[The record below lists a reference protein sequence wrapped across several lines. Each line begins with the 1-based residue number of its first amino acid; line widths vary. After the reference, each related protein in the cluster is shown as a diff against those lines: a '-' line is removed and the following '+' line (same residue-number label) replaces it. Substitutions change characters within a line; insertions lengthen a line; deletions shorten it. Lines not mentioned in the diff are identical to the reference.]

1 MNWREGIKGDPIGWL
16 MKHGS
21 LPVRFHVYQDLL
33 GDGIQAS
40 ALQRSLPNCRD
51 AEEIFARQLPSGGW
65 FREGNLYHRNGPEY
79 GYGAIQQLDR
89 LADYGLTI
97 SDPRVQRAVEYFL
110 SFRTKDGRFF
120 WNHKEVSRERGE
132 YGCWVALFY
141 EGCTVR
147 ALLQLGVPEDVLDTN
162 LRRILDLQLDD
173 GSWAVRYST
182 SGRPLIRKGVSD
194 HPLDR
199 IWGTTLALYALQA
212 SSHHNSKAV
221 RQGASY
227 LLDRLFEPIIGD
239 KPSAIWFYYSL
250 RYPDFYASVLRSL
263 ESATRAGFGLD
274 NERLAAGVRWLLE
287 RQSDDGVWRTFMA
300 GYRTIAGYNHILKN
314 DDWVTLRVLRTIKQ
328 ARSLHGLPYQ
338 DGFS

>member
-1 MNWREGIKGDPIGWL
+1 MNWREGIKGGPIDWL
-16 MKHGS
+16 MKHAS
-21 LPVRFHVYQDLL
+21 FPVRYQVYRDLL
-33 GDGIQAS
+33 DDGIQAS
-40 ALQRSLPNCRD
+40 ALRRSLPECHEVKESFN
-51 AEEIFARQLPSGGW
+51 RQLPCGGW
-65 FREGNLYHRNGPEY
+65 FREGDLYHRNGPEY

-97 SDPRVQRAVEYFL
+97 SDPRVQQAVGYFL

-120 WNHKEVSRERGE
+120 WNRKEVSRERGE

-147 ALLQLGVPEDVLDTN
+147 ALLQLGVPENELDTN
-162 LRRILDLQLDD
+162 LRRILELQLDD
-173 GSWAVRYST
+173 GSWAVRYSA

-212 SSHHNSKAV
+212 SSHNNSEAI
-221 RQGASY
+221 RQGANY
-227 LLDRLFEPIIGD
+227 LLDRLFEPVIGD

-250 RYPDFYASVLRSL
+250 RYPDFYSSVLRSL
-263 ESATRAGFGLD
+263 ESATWAGFGLD
-274 NERLAAGVRWLLE
+274 DERLDAGVSWLLE

-300 GYRTIAGYNHILKN
+300 GYRPIAGYNHIIKN
-314 DDWVTLRVLRTIKQ
+314 SDWVTLRVLRVIKRAAIQ
-328 ARSLHGLPYQ
+328 CKGEIH
-338 DGFS
+338 